1 MPPPSHTTR
10 EKACSLSNED
20 GELGDGFLAF
30 PTFSFPFAKE
40 TPPQSWH
47 GIIKNN
53 KGEGLEGKGK

>member
-1 MPPPSHTTR
+1 MRMESWGMVFLPSP
-10 EKACSLSNED
+10 L
-20 GELGDGFLAF
+20 FL
-30 PTFSFPFAKE
+30 PFAKE